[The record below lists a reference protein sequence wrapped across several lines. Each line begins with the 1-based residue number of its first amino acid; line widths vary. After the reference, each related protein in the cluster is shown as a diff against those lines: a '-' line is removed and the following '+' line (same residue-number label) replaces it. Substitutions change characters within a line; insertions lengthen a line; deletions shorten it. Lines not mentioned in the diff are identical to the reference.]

1 MKPRFFA
8 ARVAARV
15 LLRRIWFKSGI
26 TDPHAV
32 LGSSLDLASR
42 DLMLTVEHVPVILG
56 DNQIAGVLNRLEKRI
71 QLATKFRHT
80 SQRFT
85 CAHEIAHFILH
96 PGTIYFRDR
105 ELSAPGIHRE
115 YFEIEAD
122 AFAAEFLMP
131 RKFLDPVFRNMF
143 GGPIDG
149 TILNPDLVIAVGTGV
164 DTRTRWTPEEFTFL
178 SPLDR
183 AAAIASAHTYKGRFF
198 ASLTDQFNVSQKAM
212 GIQLLQMGLVK

>member
-1 MKPRFFA
+1 MKPRVYA
-8 ARVAARV
+8 ARLAARV
-15 LLRRIWFKSGI
+15 LLRRIWSKSEVK
-26 TDPHAV
+26 DPREV
-32 LGSSLDLASR
+32 LHGALDLAAQ
-42 DLMLTVEHVPVILG
+42 DLKLKVERVPAILG
-56 DNQIAGVLNRLEKRI
+56 DNQIAGVLDRLAKRI
-71 QLATKFRHT
+71 QVATKFRHT

-105 ELSAPGIHRE
+105 ELSAPGNHRE

-131 RKFLDPVFRNMF
+131 RNYLGPVFRDMF

-149 TILNPDLVIAVGTGV
+149 TIPNPDLVVAVGTGKA
-164 DTRTRWTPEEFTFL
+164 TRTKWTPEEFASL
-178 SPLDR
+178 SPLMR
-183 AAAIASAHTYKGRFF
+183 ASAITSAHTYKSRFF

-212 GIQLLQMGLVK
+212 CIQLLQMGLVE